1 MVSFHYH
8 HVATWVVII
17 LHQVI
22 TNTITIIVS
31 TCQVP
36 NVDRVVVEQEGVE
49 EGWAEPRFRS
59 RCTELR
65 LLNDIYTSFLEE
77 VLTHIKTIECSM
89 IAMIGICKTHLTP
102 WGRTSHQKHLKTGQR
117 TMETMIPLTHQVG
130 GPPGDLKKSY
140 QSGNPNGQKTSLAD
154 PREGHQGQRGC
165 RAVFCCQPQLSSGRC
180 GRFQREGC
188 YSGAN
193 AVPVV
198 DMQQNILPF
207 DLDRV
212 LCSRMALPHQ
222 HPYPKNPQVWTD
234 VLSGT
239 NLWVPPSQGGSSST
253 GRRNRLQQLL
263 TCHPLCTVTHCAG
276 VMSCSFPEFLRT
288 ISHSRRQKEKEW
300 ETTNEKKPGIR
311 TEPCFIESNDDICP
325 NISIPP
331 ASPISK
337 YIFLFHPK
345 YPNIYSFS
353 SQISKYIF
361 NCL

>member
-1 MVSFHYH
+1 MISLPPS
-8 HVATWVVII
+8 WKKSLPISKP
-17 LHQVI
+17 LQ
-22 TNTITIIVS
+22 
-31 TCQVP
+31 C
-36 NVDRVVVEQEGVE
+36 
-49 EGWAEPRFRS
+49 
-59 RCTELR
+59 
-65 LLNDIYTSFLEE
+65 
-77 VLTHIKTIECSM
+77 IEFSM
-89 IAMIGICKTHLTP
+89 ISTLELCKTHLTP
-102 WGRTSHQKHLKTGQR
+102 WGRTSRQKHLKTGQR

-193 AVPVV
+193 AVQVV
-198 DMQQNILPF
+198 DMQQNTLPF

-212 LCSRMALPHQ
+212 LCSRMAIPHQ

-253 GRRNRLQQLL
+253 GRRNRLQQLM

-276 VMSCSFPEFLRT
+276 VMSCSFSEFLRT
-288 ISHSRRQKEKEW
+288 ISHSRRQKEKE
-300 ETTNEKKPGIR
+300 
-311 TEPCFIESNDDICP
+311 
-325 NISIPP
+325 
-331 ASPISK
+331 
-337 YIFLFHPK
+337 
-345 YPNIYSFS
+345 
-353 SQISKYIF
+353 
-361 NCL
+361 